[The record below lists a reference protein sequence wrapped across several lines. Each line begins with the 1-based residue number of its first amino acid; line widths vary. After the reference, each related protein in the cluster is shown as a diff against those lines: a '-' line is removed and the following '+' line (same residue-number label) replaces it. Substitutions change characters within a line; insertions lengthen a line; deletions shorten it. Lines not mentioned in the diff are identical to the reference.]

1 MPTRKKHPRLSAISV
16 LHYVRLVYRS
26 ALFLAALV
34 IYLVNHFQ
42 HSGQPFGG
50 WEHMP
55 VILMIIWVVFAYE
68 MVCRFF
74 PSKYESM
81 GCQKQFPV
89 NYEPQDE
96 PRPIPETRKSTAAV
110 FWAWIGLNG
119 LIALAYFLGLFDAG
133 VLVLIALFYSVCD
146 MICILF
152 FCPFQTWFMKNK
164 CCANCRIY
172 NWDYAMMFTPFL
184 LVPHWFTWSLLALA
198 LGLLA
203 SWELRF
209 RRHPERFFE
218 ATNKK
223 LACANC
229 PEHLCHHKK
238 QLHQFWKKNKDIFQL
253 PKAGL
258 SKASDLLHSLKDKK
272 ED

>member
-1 MPTRKKHPRLSAISV
+1 MWHLIRLC
-16 LHYVRLVYRS
+16 YRS
-26 ALFLAALV
+26 ALFLAAL
-34 IYLVNHFQ
+34 ILYIVNHFRQ
-42 HSGQPFGG
+42 SGHSFGR
-50 WEHMP
+50 WEQMP
-55 VILMIIWVVFAYE
+55 VILAIIWIVFATE

-74 PSKYESM
+74 PSKLESK
-81 GCQKQFPV
+81 GCQKQFPA

-96 PRPIPETRKSTAAV
+96 PRPLPDTRKGTAAV
-110 FWAWIGLNG
+110 FWTWIGLNA
-119 LIALAYFLGLFDAG
+119 LIALGFFLGLYDSG

-198 LGLLA
+198 LTLLA

-223 LACANC
+223 LSCSNC

-238 QLHQFWKKNKDIFQL
+238 QLHLFWKNNKELFQI
-253 PKAGL
+253 PRPNL
-258 SKASDLLHSLKDKK
+258 SKASEILSVLREKRDD
-272 ED
+272 